1 MKTHALVIA
10 ALLATAACS
19 GAPAAPTEPVATET
33 SEPSEIAAE
42 QPALEAPAADVPV
55 AKDEAAQDMP
65 MVGGPCA
72 YDTKEIT
79 AMVKSVNGTEVEL
92 EEADGH
98 VFWHDLASPDETL
111 APGARLRFT
120 KRFIVEGTCTPFSYV
135 LIGPAT
141 DEAAAAD

>member
-1 MKTHALVIA
+1 
-10 ALLATAACS
+10 
-19 GAPAAPTEPVATET
+19 
-33 SEPSEIAAE
+33 
-42 QPALEAPAADVPV
+42 
-55 AKDEAAQDMP
+55 

-79 AMVKSVNGTEVEL
+79 ATVRSVNGAELEL

-111 APGARLRFT
+111 TPGARLRFT
-120 KRFIVEGTCTPFSYV
+120 KRFIVEGTCTPFSYT

-141 DEAAAAD
+141 E